1 MGKTKPAARFGSRR
15 NVICSTA
22 PAFEGAGF
30 GKEES
35 WSAFRG
41 ARETRKRKLFEFSR

>member
-22 PAFEGAGF
+22 PVFEGAGF
-30 GKEES
+30 GKEAGGILVGIS
-35 WSAFRG
+35 WGERNEKEEAI
-41 ARETRKRKLFEFSR
+41 